1 MHLEICHNLIFGKRQ
16 EIKARLHEEID
27 IMLEEEKRQ
36 LASKRKAQR
45 KMEARLSKIENGKVA
60 KQ

>member
-1 MHLEICHNLIFGKRQ
+1 
-16 EIKARLHEEID
+16 
-27 IMLEEEKRQ
+27 MLEEEKRQ

-45 KMEARLSKIENGKVA
+45 KEKRKMEARLSKIESGKVA